1 MGPAVTASPSSLSS
15 VSSSLDDLLRR
26 VRSMADELGQDDD
39 TGAELVEVERQL
51 QAVSRRLAKLA
62 RRLDH

>member
-1 MGPAVTASPSSLSS
+1 MTAPPSSLSS

-26 VRSMADELGQDDD
+26 VRTMADELGQDDD